1 MYDGGLDNS
10 IDSYIKAVHFELSF
24 ENFISPRRTLPGDV
38 ILCDGR
44 LLANLKRGL
53 KVALIFQLASSI
65 SAHFIVASSDA
76 TQAFCMVFH
85 SAASEADASQICPLQ
100 HI

>member
-44 LLANLKRGL
+44 LLAKRGL

-65 SAHFIVASSDA
+65 SAHFIVASSDT

-85 SAASEADASQICPLQ
+85 SAASEVDASQICPLQ

>member
-76 TQAFCMVFH
+76 TQPEAFCVVFR
-85 SAASEADASQICPLQ
+85 SAEADASQICPS
-100 HI
+100 